1 MSPLRPSAHSA
12 LPLPLPRPGT
22 ELRVAQS
29 SAEETSG
36 EPAQPSKQSGMASAR
51 PVLDREQT
59 RKAVAALMKYI
70 GKEKAEA
77 KELFDDD
84 EFLYVVRAEWSL
96 HRAGDDRQGITPEAD
111 CRVRSKATRAA
122 GRWR

>member
-1 MSPLRPSAHSA
+1 
-12 LPLPLPRPGT
+12 
-22 ELRVAQS
+22 
-29 SAEETSG
+29 
-36 EPAQPSKQSGMASAR
+36 MASAR

-84 EFLYVVRAEWSL
+84 EFLYVVRAQSGL
-96 HRAGDDRQGITPEAD
+96 CIAGVGSKGTTQDAD
-111 CRVRSKATRAA
+111 WRVRRKATRAF
-122 GRWR
+122 RRVR